1 MWRGIVVSEKI
12 ISTSSNLSLQN
23 ICEIGVGEFSKM
35 SCTNYNDVIFVMDIR
50 TIRYTLYIPGPT
62 LNPLVSVPLQYL
74 VDKLGNFSLP
84 VPVW

>member
-35 SCTNYNDVIFVMDIR
+35 SCTNYNDKICM
-50 TIRYTLYIPGPT
+50 TISALGMCF
-62 LNPLVSVPLQYL
+62 LMLLVAFMIKQHEWR
-74 VDKLGNFSLP
+74 K
-84 VPVW
+84 